1 MALGYTEID
10 EQHKRLLLLGAD
22 LVEPLISSAA
32 PKPIATRLHALIAFA
47 QGHFAFEEGLMR
59 ANAYPGADEHAIFH
73 TSLLADLR
81 KHCFRLEQGLPADT
95 VGLIS
100 FLWHWIVLHIVSED
114 RVLVN
119 WLKSHDP
126 DGGRLSIGCLG
137 PHYRGLGSKYVSGTS
152 GNLEARV
159 RSRSKGSAFSSQ
171 LPTGARDDGRHG
183 PKSWCHAQPGYQG
196 PE

>member
-1 MALGYTEID
+1 MTYFEWTDGIALGHTEID

-32 PKPIATRLHALIAFA
+32 PKPIATRLHALIDFA

-59 ANAYPGADEHAIFH
+59 AKGYPGADEHAIFH

-81 KHCFRLEQGLPADT
+81 KHCFRLERGLPTDT

-100 FLWHWIVLHIVSED
+100 FLWHWITLHIVSED

-119 WLKSHDP
+119 WLNSHSLNSHEP
-126 DGGRLSIGCLG
+126 DGGRLCIGCLG

-152 GNLEARV
+152 GNLESLV
-159 RSRSKGSAFSSQ
+159 V
-171 LPTGARDDGRHG
+171 P
-183 PKSWCHAQPGYQG
+183 
-196 PE
+196 